1 VKWLGPAGMVKRC
14 NKNDFTRHLTL
25 CAIGTI
31 CHGIRQPYPKWGP
44 MIAMGSFK
52 GSKAKLTSQV
62 RAAKSNQ
69 SEG

>member
-1 VKWLGPAGMVKRC
+1 MSWDTATVSKM
-14 NKNDFTRHLTL
+14 
-25 CAIGTI
+25 
-31 CHGIRQPYPKWGP
+31 GP